1 MILGLEWGRA
11 IDAGLPPQ
19 TWSRNSKWVFYDE
32 QLLIRIQ
39 LGMDGGHIAESN
51 VIASSHGGE
60 HTGHVVEENLNRAL
74 GRRVLV
80 LPLARVEGGVRYW
93 AWRQRCSSIWGR
105 GFVKILEAIIK
116 TGKGGGH
123 RYSTL
128 TRHVLKSN
136 CLYKR
141 ETTISSMQK
150 YLRSIERTRM
160 RYF

>member
-1 MILGLEWGRA
+1 MAPGGAGSVRGTCCAGRGPLILGLEWGRA

-105 GFVKILEAIIK
+105 GFVKFLQ
-116 TGKGGGH
+116 KGH
-123 RYSTL
+123 CQ
-128 TRHVLKSN
+128 N
-136 CLYKR
+136 R
-141 ETTISSMQK
+141 EGRGSLLFHINETCS
-150 YLRSIERTRM
+150 EE
-160 RYF
+160 

>member
-1 MILGLEWGRA
+1 MASDGAGSVRGTCCAGRGPSILGLEWGRA
-11 IDAGLPPQ
+11 IDAGLPLQ

-39 LGMDGGHIAESN
+39 LGMDGGHIAESD

-74 GRRVLV
+74 GCRVLV

-105 GFVKILEAIIK
+105 GFVKILE
-116 TGKGGGH
+116 KGH
-123 RYSTL
+123 FQY
-128 TRHVLKSN
+128 
-136 CLYKR
+136 R
-141 ETTISSMQK
+141 EGRGS
-150 YLRSIERTRM
+150 LVRSIPH
-160 RYF
+160 